1 MQPKYDTQEKR
12 LNSDK
17 THSTRFNLNNYFFP
31 YAFLKG
37 TFESSAALVVNK
49 NFYDFMLYEDIG
61 NSASLKAKQF
71 EK

>member
-1 MQPKYDTQEKR
+1 MIPKR
-12 LNSDK
+12 SDWIPTK
-17 THSTRFNLNNYFFP
+17 PIRRALNNYFFP

-37 TFESSAALVVNK
+37 TFESSAALIVNK